1 MNTKASISAVSSS
14 LFIIALGY
22 AGAPTGTARADEGVS
37 DEWGQHTEGFVCSK
51 ETLRGTYGFIV
62 TGLRPTM
69 PGGPQVSIVGTALT
83 TFHGDGTFDQF
94 DNINVNAPDVP
105 FQPDRPGS
113 GTYELKPDCSG
124 TMSLTAGGVTLQL
137 RIAVVNHGR
146 EVLTAV
152 VTPHVIV
159 TSDGKKI

>member
-1 MNTKASISAVSSS
+1 
-14 LFIIALGY
+14 
-22 AGAPTGTARADEGVS
+22 
-37 DEWGQHTEGFVCSK
+37 
-51 ETLRGTYGFIV
+51 
-62 TGLRPTM
+62 M

-94 DNINVNAPDVP
+94 DNINVNSTEVP

-124 TMSLTAGGVTLQL
+124 TMSLTAGGVTLEL
-137 RIAVVNHGR
+137 RITVVDHGR